1 MPIQENALNSA
12 LASAISSF
20 NMKAIPEETRKGHG
34 TKRCDVQIR
43 RQHNDP
49 YFTAVEC
56 KIGQSSNQMKAA
68 VKDAKR
74 WLDQPDCWN
83 SIALCYPSNLS
94 TQTQIDSRVAIEN
107 SSGLLMVKVNQVG
120 TATDWHKGNV
130 EDLVKL
136 ANDVGANQ
144 TYAVTSILRRAVIS
158 ASEKIGEVTGREL
171 ANILELPWKPPENSK
186 IDPRPGRIACLIIAN
201 MALLQNR
208 MISSGMR
215 IPGLQKLI
223 AIRKAPN
230 KQVALIENWDRIR
243 DKDYVPVVAP
253 ALAVINGLPSD
264 HHTETILATLV
275 DAVLNCAT
283 LIHGLQLDHAGQLY
297 HSLLQTARYDGS
309 FYTSTSAAVLLA
321 ELAMPPDWPKVDND
335 WRDPNKITK
344 LRICDPACGTG
355 TLLMASARTIEQRFR
370 SAGGAECDLPLLH
383 LSLVEDVLHGLDINR
398 HAIHLAAS
406 MLTLSAPKV
415 DYNNMNLFNM
425 RHGVD
430 SEGKVYAGSLDILV
444 DEAEYILGFAPE
456 RVGQRRMTP
465 SGYREAKPNLKN
477 LCDVV
482 IMNPPYTRNSIR
494 NLSLPAS
501 ERKKVQQHE
510 VELARKTSDYVHREA
525 IHQSTAFT
533 FFAPI
538 ADRLLNREGTLAIVQ
553 PFTACTAPAATGY
566 RKILTDPTRFKI
578 ELIIT
583 SHDNRRIFFSEN
595 TNIHESLVI
604 ARRPTSENLHKS
616 TAFVSLAVNPA
627 SASEAYFLAEAIR
640 EALNQDDQSLVENYG
655 TITWREPEQIR
666 DYPWNAACFYD
677 QSLADL
683 YDSLLDCSALKPIGN
698 LATVEPAGQG
708 IRGAFRRT
716 KIRQIPD
723 RRALWD
729 HKSAKQTTMRT
740 EPDEFIAAKSN
751 KVNYAEKL
759 WEKRGNLLLANRMY
773 LTLCQTPA
781 VYSNDQ
787 ILGSAFVP
795 VSPVVREGGGGRTVL
810 SKAWCVWLNSTYGI
824 ISFLNIRS
832 RKLSYPS
839 FSLEGLRSLPVPSP
853 SQCDLEKLAITY
865 DQLSDSKLCPF
876 PEIENDPTRH
886 AIDDAVIEAVPGLP
900 TNDINLLRQ
909 SIALEPSVH
918 NKKEIFSLN

>member
-12 LASAISSF
+12 LASTISSF
-20 NMKAIPEETRKGHG
+20 DMNAIPEETRKGHG

-43 RQHNDP
+43 DRHNDQ

-56 KIGQSSNQMKAA
+56 KIGQSSNQKEAA
-68 VKDAKR
+68 IKDAKR

-94 TQTQIDSRVAIEN
+94 TETQIDSRVAIEK
-107 SSGLLMVKVNQVG
+107 SSDLLMVKVNQVG

-136 ANDVGANQ
+136 ASDVGANQ

-171 ANILELPWKPPENSK
+171 AKKLQLPWVTKKNSK

-208 MISSGMR
+208 MIDSEKP

-223 AIRKAPN
+223 VIRHASN
-230 KQVALIENWDRIR
+230 KQVALIDNWNRIR
-243 DKDYVPVVAP
+243 EVDYVPVVDP
-253 ALAVINGLPSD
+253 ALAVVYKLPSN
-264 HHTETILATLV
+264 HHTETILETLIE
-275 DAVLNCAT
+275 AVLNCVP
-283 LIHGLQLDHAGQLY
+283 LIQGLQLDHAGPLY
-297 HSLLQTARYDGS
+297 HSLLQTAPYDGS
-309 FYTSTSAAVLLA
+309 YYTSTSAAVLLA
-321 ELAMPPDWPKVDND
+321 ELAMPPNWSNIDNA
-335 WRDPNKITK
+335 WRDLNKITE

-370 SAGGAECDLPLLH
+370 SAGGARGDLPVLH

-415 DYNNMNLFNM
+415 DYNKMNLYNM

-444 DEAEYILGFAPE
+444 DEAEYIPGFAPE

-465 SGYREAKPNLKN
+465 SGYSEAKPKLKG
-477 LCDVV
+477 LCDLV

-494 NLSLPAS
+494 NLSLPDS
-501 ERKKVQQHE
+501 EQKKVQQHE
-510 VELARKTSDYVHREA
+510 VELAKKTSDSVHRQA

-553 PFTACTAPAATGY
+553 PFTACTGSAASGY
-566 RKILTDPTRFKI
+566 RKILTDPNRFKI
-578 ELIIT
+578 ELVIT
-583 SHDNRRIFFSEN
+583 SHDNRRIFFSEK
-595 TNIHESLVI
+595 TKIDESLVI
-604 ARRPTSENLHKS
+604 ARRPTSDNLNKS
-616 TAFVSLAVNPA
+616 TAFISLGVNPS

-640 EALNQDDQSLVENYG
+640 EALNQDDQNLTENYG
-655 TITWREPEQIR
+655 TITWRALEQIR
-666 DYPWNAACFYD
+666 DHPWNATCFYD
-677 QSLADL
+677 QSLADI

-698 LATVEPAGQG
+698 LASIEPAGRRTQD
-708 IRGAFRRT
+708 AFRKAT
-716 KIRQIPD
+716 IRQIPD

-729 HKSAKQTTMRT
+729 HKSARQTRMRT
-740 EPDEFIAAKSN
+740 EPDEFISAKSN
-751 KVNYAEKL
+751 KANYAEKL
-759 WEKRGNLLLANRMY
+759 WEKRSNLLLVQRMR
-773 LTLCQTPA
+773 LNLSQTPA
-781 VYSNDQ
+781 VYSNDP

-795 VSPVVREGGGGRTVL
+795 VSPVVMGGG
-810 SKAWCVWLNSTYGI
+810 
-824 ISFLNIRS
+824 
-832 RKLSYPS
+832 
-839 FSLEGLRSLPVPSP
+839 
-853 SQCDLEKLAITY
+853 
-865 DQLSDSKLCPF
+865 
-876 PEIENDPTRH
+876 
-886 AIDDAVIEAVPGLP
+886 
-900 TNDINLLRQ
+900 
-909 SIALEPSVH
+909 
-918 NKKEIFSLN
+918 

>member
-12 LASAISSF
+12 LASAILSVGM
-20 NMKAIPEETRKGHG
+20 NAIPEETRKGHG

-43 RQHNDP
+43 DQHNDP

-56 KIGQSSNQMKAA
+56 KIGHGSKQMDDAI
-68 VKDAKR
+68 KDAKR
-74 WLDQPDCWN
+74 WLKQPDCWN
-83 SIALCYPSNLS
+83 SIALCYPPNLS
-94 TQTQIDSRVAIEN
+94 KETQTDLPIAIKN
-107 SSGLLMVKVNQVG
+107 SADLLMVKVNQVG
-120 TATDWHKGNV
+120 AVTNWHKGNV
-130 EDLVKL
+130 EDLVNL
-136 ANDVGANQ
+136 AKDVGANQ
-144 TYAVTSILRRAVIS
+144 TYAVTSILQHAVIS
-158 ASEKIGEVTGREL
+158 ASEKIGEVTGKAL
-171 ANILELPWKPPENSK
+171 AKKLQLPWVTKKNSK

-208 MISSGMR
+208 MIDSGKP
-215 IPGLQKLI
+215 ILGLQKLV
-223 AIRKAPN
+223 AIRQASN
-230 KQVALIENWDRIR
+230 KQVALIDNWNRIR
-243 DKDYVPVVAP
+243 KVDYVPVVEP
-253 ALAVINGLPSD
+253 ALAVIYELPSN
-264 HHTETILATLV
+264 HHTETILETLI
-275 DAVLNCAT
+275 DAVLDCVP
-283 LIHGLQLDHAGQLY
+283 LIQGLQLDHAGQLY
-297 HSLLQTARYDGS
+297 HSLLQTAPYDGS
-309 FYTSTSAAVLLA
+309 YYTSTSAAVLLA
-321 ELAMPPDWPKVDND
+321 ELAMPPNWSKIDND
-335 WRDPNKITK
+335 WRDPNKISELK
-344 LRICDPACGTG
+344 ICDPACGTG
-355 TLLMASARTIEQRFR
+355 TLLMASARTIEERFR
-370 SAGGAECDLPLLH
+370 SAGGEEGDLPLLH
-383 LSLVEDVLHGLDINR
+383 LGLVEDVLHGLDINR

-415 DYNNMNLFNM
+415 DYNKMNLYNM

-430 SEGKVYAGSLDILV
+430 SEGKVSAGSLDMLV
-444 DEAEYILGFAPE
+444 DDAQYIPGFAPE
-456 RVGQRRMTP
+456 RVEQRRMTP
-465 SGYREAKPNLKN
+465 SGYKEAKPNLKG
-477 LCDVV
+477 LCDLV
-482 IMNPPYTRNSIR
+482 IMNPPYTRNNIR
-494 NLSLPAS
+494 NLSLPDS
-501 ERKKVQQHE
+501 VRKQVKQHE
-510 VELARKTSDYVHREA
+510 IEIAKKTSYNVHKA

-533 FFAPI
+533 FFTPI

-553 PFTACTAPAATGY
+553 PFTACTGSAASGY

-595 TNIHESLVI
+595 TKIHESLVI
-604 ARRPTSENLHKS
+604 ARRPTSDNLNKS
-616 TAFVSLAVNPA
+616 TAFISLAVNPV
-627 SASEAYFLAEAIR
+627 SASEANFLAKAIR
-640 EALNQDDQSLVENYG
+640 EALNQDDQSLTENYG
-655 TITWREPEQIR
+655 TITWRALEQIR
-666 DYPWNAACFYD
+666 DHPWNAACFYD

-698 LATVEPAGQG
+698 LASIEPAGRRTQD
-708 IRGAFRRT
+708 AFRKAT
-716 KIRQIPD
+716 IRQIPD

-729 HKSAKQTTMRT
+729 HKSARQTTMRT
-740 EPDEFIAAKSN
+740 EPDEFISAKSN
-751 KVNYAEKL
+751 KANYAEKL

-773 LTLCQTPA
+773 LNLCQTPA
-781 VYSNDQ
+781 VYSNDP

-886 AIDDAVIEAVPGLP
+886 AIDDAVIEAVPSLP
-900 TNDINLLRQ
+900 TKDVNLLRQ